1 MKKRLTKG
9 DRVRA
14 LQSRSDDWDESMMDQ
29 ATDLANDLYNEEC
42 LSLRHVF
49 QHGGVCAVDGAHR
62 MNIISVIIAAR
73 AVDSGELVDV
83 RYQPSLPG
91 VEWTEDDVRDIVDP
105 PMDPHLEKLVEEI
118 RALEKK

>member
-9 DRVRA
+9 DRVMA

-73 AVDSGELVDV
+73 AVDSGEPVDV

-91 VEWTEDDVRDIVDP
+91 VEWAEDDVRDIIEDP
-105 PMDPHLEKLVEEI
+105 VNRELLALAEEI
-118 RALEKK
+118 RSMEKK